1 MRAIFLG
8 AVVALVLSVTA
19 QADII
24 PTLAGTPTG
33 TPYTWNYMAAL
44 TSDESL
50 DPVATSGNSC
60 SNAPCNPP
68 GTFFTIYDF
77 AGYVPGSI
85 TATAAGWSAAAQLV
99 GKTPQN
105 ISPTDNPTVTNLTFT
120 YTGAMLAGPM
130 NFSGFSAQSI
140 YNAMATGTF
149 STQATKNIG
158 ELKGA
163 TDQNFGN
170 IAVPVA
176 TPEPAN
182 LLLLL
187 PIFAMLVLWRAKT
200 LRKREDRLSA
210 AS

>member
-1 MRAIFLG
+1 MKAKMLG
-8 AVVALVLSVTA
+8 IVAGLALSISA
-19 QADII
+19 SADII
-24 PTLAGTPTG
+24 PALANVSTTG
-33 TPYTWNYMAAL
+33 PMYTWNYMAAL

-50 DPVATSGNSC
+50 DPGATSGNSC

-85 TATAAGWSAAAQLV
+85 SATAAGWTAAPQLV

-105 ISPTDNPTVTNLTFT
+105 ISPTDNPNLTNLVFT
-120 YTGAMLAGPM
+120 YTGAVIAGPM
-130 NFSGFSAQSI
+130 TFSGFSAQSI
-140 YNAMATGTF
+140 YNTMTTGTF

-170 IAVPVA
+170 VAVPASAV
-176 TPEPAN
+176 PEPFY
-182 LLLLL
+182 LLLML
-187 PIFAMLVLWRAKT
+187 PLFAIFVLWRART
-200 LRKREDRLSA
+200 A
-210 AS
+210 H